1 MSQKIKRQNIGGFIF
16 GFILLVI
23 ISLIILIWGI
33 STYDGAEMPE
43 ETEITETEELDQED
57 EQIEDSS
64 ETEKNEENKT
74 DLEDTENDTENDTES
89 DTEKYSIGRRMYKQ
103 LNEEEK
109 KVYEV
114 LQQTL
119 ANGEL
124 ECKVENIKCS
134 INEISD
140 LASRSL
146 YAVYF
151 DYPEYFWM
159 NGGYSI
165 KTHIK
170 HDSITLKYKVATYD
184 YWQYVLNKKEYID
197 AVNSKAAEIAEE
209 AKKLETTYERVK
221 YVHDYLVK
229 NAVYDYVALEEINKS
244 VQKASSQKS
253 HTVYGCLVDQLSVC
267 DGYAKSFQMIMNLLG
282 IEAEFVIGDA
292 GGPHAWNYI
301 HLDGEDY
308 WMDVTWDD
316 ANLRDESGNLMYPH
330 GVEYAYF
337 CITSDD
343 LEVTHTPSTDYF
355 IIPECDSTEYNFFYK
370 EDSYLDT
377 YEFESF
383 SRVFENQKNEQIVSV
398 KFASNN
404 EMNKAVEELIGQ
416 YKYYEIPELEDSN
429 FRYVA
434 DERHSILSIFN
445 E

>member
-43 ETEITETEELDQED
+43 KTEITETEELDQEE
-57 EQIEDSS
+57 EQMDDSS
-64 ETEKNEENKT
+64 ETEKSEENEI
-74 DLEDTENDTENDTES
+74 DLENTENVTEETS
-89 DTEKYSIGRRMYKQ
+89 VGRRMYKQ
-103 LNEEEK
+103 LNNEEK
-109 KVYEV
+109 KIYEV

-119 ANGEL
+119 ANGQL
-124 ECKVENIKCS
+124 ECKIEDVKCS
-134 INEISD
+134 RDEISD
-140 LASRSL
+140 VVNRSFF
-146 YAVYF
+146 AVYF
-151 DYPEYFWM
+151 DYPEYFWL

-165 KTHIK
+165 QTRYNVN
-170 HDSITLKYKVATYD
+170 SITLKYKVATYD
-184 YWQYVLNKKEYID
+184 YWQYVFNKKEYID
-197 AVNSKAAEIAEE
+197 AVNSKAEEIAAE
-209 AKKLETTYERVK
+209 AIKFDTTYERVK

-229 NAVYDYVALEEINKS
+229 NAVYDYVALEENNKS

-292 GGPHAWNYI
+292 GGPHGWNYI
-301 HLDGEDY
+301 RLDGEDY

-316 ANLRDESGNLMYPH
+316 ANLRDESGNLMYPD

-337 CITSDD
+337 CITSDE
-343 LEVTHTPSTDYF
+343 LGVTHTPSTDYF
-355 IIPECDSTEYNFFYK
+355 MIPECDSTEYSFFYK
-370 EDSYLDT
+370 EDSYIDI
-377 YEFESF
+377 YDFESF
-383 SRVFENQKNEQIVSV
+383 SRAYENQKDEQIVSV
-398 KFASNN
+398 KFASND
-404 EMNKAVEELIGQ
+404 EMNKAVEELIGKN
-416 YKYYEIPELEDSN
+416 KYYEIPELEDGS

-434 DERHSILSIFN
+434 DERHSILSIYN